1 MSEALT
7 LGPDDG
13 GDEILA
19 AEYVVGVLP
28 AEERRTVSARIDN
41 DSAFARIVDRWEV
54 YFSPLA
60 VAYAAVEAPAGVK
73 AAVDRRLFSGQASSA
88 PARTADRPGLW
99 ASLGFWRG
107 LAAAALAALV
117 IYLAIPFLSPPVGVP
132 ENRLIASIAPANS
145 DVAYLAVYDVAK
157 GEVALSYVS
166 GERGTDRD
174 FELWMVEGSNAP
186 VSMGVI
192 PAGASARLPVTPA
205 VQAKLAAGVA
215 LAISREPLGGSPTG
229 SPTEVVAAGGLS
241 VI

>member
-13 GDEILA
+13 GDEALA

-28 AEERRTVSARIDN
+28 AEERRSVSARIDG
-41 DSAFARIVDRWEV
+41 DAAFARVVDRWET
-54 YFSPLA
+54 YFAPLGA
-60 VAYAAVEAPAGVK
+60 AYAPVDAPAGVK
-73 AAVDRRLFSGQASSA
+73 AAIDRRLFGGQASSA
-88 PARTADRPGLW
+88 PTTAADRPGLW
-99 ASLGFWRG
+99 TSLAFWRG
-107 LAAAALAALV
+107 LTAAALAALV
-117 IYLAIPFLSPPVGVP
+117 IYLAIPFLSPPVSVP

-145 DVAYLAVYDVAK
+145 DVSYLAVYDVAK

-166 GERGTDRD
+166 GERGTERD
-174 FELWMVEGSNAP
+174 FELWMVEGGNAP

-229 SPTEVVAAGGLS
+229 SPTEVVAAGGLT

>member
-13 GDEILA
+13 GDEALA

-28 AEERRTVSARIDN
+28 AQERRSVSARIES
-41 DSAFARIVDRWEV
+41 DSAFARVVDRWENH
-54 YFSPLA
+54 FAPLGA
-60 VAYAAVEAPAGVK
+60 AYAPAEAPAGVK
-73 AAVDRRLFSGQASSA
+73 AAIDRRLFGGQAASTPA
-88 PARTADRPGLW
+88 PAPERPGLW
-99 ASLGFWRG
+99 ASLAFWRG
-107 LAAAALAALV
+107 LATAALAALV
-117 IYLAIPFLSPPVGVP
+117 IYLAIPFVSPPVSVP
-132 ENRLIASIAPANS
+132 ENRLVASIAPANS
-145 DVAYLAVYDVAK
+145 DVAYLAVYDVTK

-174 FELWMVEGSNAP
+174 FELWMVEGGNAP

-192 PAGASARLPVTPA
+192 PAGASTRLAVAPA